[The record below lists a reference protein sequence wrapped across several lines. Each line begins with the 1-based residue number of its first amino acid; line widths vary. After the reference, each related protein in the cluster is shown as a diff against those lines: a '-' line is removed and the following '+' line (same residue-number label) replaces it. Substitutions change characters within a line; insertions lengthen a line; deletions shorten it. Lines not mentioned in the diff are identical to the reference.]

1 MTKPSNDRSPE
12 RRREAAVDWWMRRR
26 TGPLGAADQAA
37 FEAWRADPANAA
49 AYDNIEGLCAHL
61 ATLPPPVEAP
71 AFYARPRVWLLA
83 AAPMA
88 AASLAILLGWS
99 DLVTFL
105 RSDHYAGMGETRI
118 VALADGSR
126 VQLDARSAIALRYG
140 AAERR
145 VELLA
150 GEAWFEVAPDA
161 RRPFVVAAAGGEI
174 RALGTAFDVALD
186 ASGARVAVAEHSV
199 RVTSG
204 GTDVVVAEGERSA
217 FRAHAEASPP
227 EPMKSAWVGAW
238 RRGKPIVENAPLR
251 DVIAALGRHHHGFVA
266 CGSEAICARAVT
278 GVFGTTDPLQSL
290 EALETALGL
299 RLTFFSRFVAVFRE

>member
-1 MTKPSNDRSPE
+1 MTKRRNDRSQE

-26 TGPLGAADQAA
+26 VGSLGAAEQDA
-37 FEAWRADPANAA
+37 FIVWRADPANAA

-71 AFYARPRVWLLA
+71 AFYVRPRVWLLA
-83 AAPMA
+83 AAPLA
-88 AASLAILLGWS
+88 AACLAILAGWG
-99 DLVTFL
+99 DLVIFL
-105 RSDHYAGMGETRI
+105 RSDHYAGTGQTRI
-118 VALADGSR
+118 VSLEDGSR

-140 AAERR
+140 ATERR
-145 VELLA
+145 IELLA

-161 RRPFVVAAAGGEI
+161 GRPFVVAAAGGEI

-217 FRAHAEASPP
+217 FHADAQASPP
-227 EPMKSAWVGAW
+227 EPVKSAWVGAW
-238 RRGKPIVENAPLR
+238 RRGKLIVENAPLR
-251 DVIAALGRHHHGFVA
+251 DVIAALGRHHHGFVG
-266 CGSEAICARAVT
+266 CVSEAICARAVT
-278 GVFGTTDPLQSL
+278 GVFGTQDPLQSL